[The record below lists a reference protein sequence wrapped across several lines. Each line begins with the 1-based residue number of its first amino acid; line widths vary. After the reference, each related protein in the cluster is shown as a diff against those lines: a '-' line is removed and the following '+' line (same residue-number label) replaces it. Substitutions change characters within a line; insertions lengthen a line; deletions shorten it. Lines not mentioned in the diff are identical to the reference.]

1 MLTYRATWYQQDVT
15 AFNWPQLNQS
25 TYYWIV
31 ISPTTPLSITN
42 QVAIQGPKFQGII
55 WSGIDSGKTPSSV
68 PPLSRTDPNVFTA
81 RVLRSQTGP
90 GDSANA
96 CNKAA
101 AINFINGAIATTNT
115 QGWAAYAGSR
125 LGDWQAD
132 PAGSRI
138 VYGMQVL
145 GFLVVPSPSST
156 NTGET

>member
-1 MLTYRATWYQQDVT
+1 MLTFRAIWYQQDVT
-15 AFNWPQLNQS
+15 AFDWPQLNQS

-31 ISPTTPLSITN
+31 ISPTTSL
-42 QVAIQGPKFQGII
+42 AIASQPMAAPKYSGIV
-55 WSGIDSGKTPSSV
+55 WSGIDSGKFPSFV
-68 PPLSRTDPNVFTA
+68 PPLTRTDPNVFTA

-90 GDSANA
+90 GDTANA

-115 QGWAAYAGSR
+115 QGWASYAGSR
-125 LGDWQAD
+125 LGNWQAD

-145 GFLVVPSPSST
+145 GYLVVPSTSST
-156 NTGET
+156 ATGE